1 RRRAPSPFPPEPSMS
16 HPVDPPPSTARK
28 IVIARYPTTGGAKI
42 GLDQLKNAGTRL
54 GNVAVIEREVD
65 GKIGFTETQDWGI
78 GKSAAVGAL
87 AAIILPGI
95 GPVMGALAGG
105 LAAYFIDAGFPD
117 DLLRQLGS
125 GLEVGGSMLVALVR
139 EEDLPHAEQVI
150 TAGGGVVIG
159 SGFEPDLGAALE
171 RMRNGGAS

>member
-1 RRRAPSPFPPEPSMS
+1 MT
-16 HPVDPPPSTARK
+16 VPPSANPPASRK
-28 IVIARYPTTGGAKI
+28 IVIARYGSTGGAKL

-54 GNVAVIEREVD
+54 GNAAVIEREAD

-78 GKSAAVGAL
+78 GKSAAIGAV
-87 AAIILPGI
+87 AALVLPGI

-125 GLEVGGSMLVALVR
+125 GLEIGTSMLVALVR
-139 EEDLPHAEQVI
+139 EEDLLHAEQVI
-150 TAGGGVVIG
+150 VTSGGTVLG

-171 RMRNGGAS
+171 RMRPNDAS

>member
-1 RRRAPSPFPPEPSMS
+1 MTNPVPSQPS
-16 HPVDPPPSTARK
+16 VARK
-28 IVIARYPTTGGAKI
+28 IVIARYPTTGGAGI
-42 GLDQLKNAGTRL
+42 ALDQLKNAGTRL
-54 GNVAVIEREVD
+54 GNVAVIERELD
-65 GKIGFTETQDWGI
+65 GKIGFSETQDWGI
-78 GKSAAVGAL
+78 GKSAAVGAI

-125 GLEVGGSMLVALVR
+125 GLEVGSSMLVALVR

-150 TAGGGVVIG
+150 ASGGGTVIG
-159 SGFEPDLGAALE
+159 SGFEPDLAAALE
-171 RMRNGGAS
+171 RMRAGGAG

>member
-1 RRRAPSPFPPEPSMS
+1 MSNPVSAQPPVS
-16 HPVDPPPSTARK
+16 RK

-42 GLDQLKNAGTRL
+42 GLDQLKNAGTRM
-54 GNVAVIEREVD
+54 GNVAVIERELD

-87 AAIILPGI
+87 AAIVLPGI

-105 LAAYFIDAGFPD
+105 LAAFFIDAGFPD
-117 DLLRQLGS
+117 DTLRQLGS
-125 GLEVGGSMLVALVR
+125 GLDVGASMLVALVR

-150 TAGGGVVIG
+150 AAGGGVVIG